1 MCYRSIL
8 VIVKCNLN
16 CTQII
21 NLILLK
27 FKILTQIL
35 NRFEKNLNDALYQ
48 ILIQVI
54 TLLQENLIRPFF
66 FIYSMGIFNDQIRYT
81 IYLIKN

>member
-35 NRFEKNLNDALYQ
+35 NRFEKNLNDVLYQ

-66 FIYSMGIFNDQIRYT
+66 FIYSDGD
-81 IYLIKN
+81 L